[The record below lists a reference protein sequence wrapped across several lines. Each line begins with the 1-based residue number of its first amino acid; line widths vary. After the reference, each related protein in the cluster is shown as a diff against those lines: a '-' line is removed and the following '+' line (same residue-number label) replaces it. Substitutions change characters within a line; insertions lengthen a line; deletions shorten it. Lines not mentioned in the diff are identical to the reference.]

1 MLVLDE
7 LDIKDLEEVY
17 DEALIKKLDVDN
29 VSGIYKYLIDNGI
42 YYVKDL
48 FVENLELFLLE
59 KDIFIKR
66 FEKLKQEVGNDYVEV
81 IGSDSSVLEIMYRD

>member
-66 FEKLKQEVGNDYVEV
+66 FEKLKQEVGNDYIEI
-81 IGSDSSVLEIMYRD
+81 IGRDSSVLEIMYRD

>member
-17 DEALIKKLDVDN
+17 DEALIKRLDVDN
-29 VSGIYKYLIDNGI
+29 VGAIYKYLIDNGI

-48 FVENLELFLLE
+48 FIENLELFLLE
-59 KDIFIKR
+59 KDMFIEK
-66 FEKLKQEVGNDYVEV
+66 FEKLKQEVGNDYIEI
-81 IGSDSSVLEIMYRD
+81 IGRDSSFLEIMYKD